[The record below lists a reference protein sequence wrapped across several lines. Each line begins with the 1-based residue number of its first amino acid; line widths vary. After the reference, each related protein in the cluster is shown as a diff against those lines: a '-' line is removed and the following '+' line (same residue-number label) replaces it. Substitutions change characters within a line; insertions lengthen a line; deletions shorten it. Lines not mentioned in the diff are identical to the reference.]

1 MKHQR
6 QLKIKVAIIT
16 SAFLFFAIAFLTGEQ
31 RSSSVGA
38 ASSGPSPAFTGAPGE
53 DSCIACHVGGAA
65 NTGIGTTFITG
76 IPRNYRPGQQ
86 IQVTVTTEQ
95 KDAVTY
101 GFQLTAI
108 DSEGRQAGTF
118 TVPTSEPVELQIRNG
133 TVGGKARSYVS
144 HNINGTIPSQFG
156 TKSWTFTWTAPAT
169 RIGKIGFYAA
179 GNAANSDGTN
189 IGDYIYTTSKAT
201 LSGTAT
207 ANFDGDNASDV
218 SVFRPSDGIWY
229 SLRSNDSG
237 FDAFRFGQAGDEAAA
252 GDYDGDGVTDY
263 AIFRPSNGTWW
274 IMGSTAG
281 LMVHRFGMDGDIP
294 AVGDYDGDLISD
306 IALYRPSEGI
316 WYIKRSSDNALDFRR
331 WGISTDKIAQGD
343 YDGDGKTDIAV
354 FRPSEG
360 LWYIWRS
367 SDNQFS
373 FVRFGLNEDKP
384 VQGDYDGDGKTDV
397 AVFRPSDGVWYS
409 LGSTRGY
416 SVLKFGLSTDLP
428 VPGDY
433 DSDGKTDVAVYRNG
447 IWYIM
452 RSSDSSVKI
461 ENFGLASDVPVARGY
476 IAR

>member
-1 MKHQR
+1 MKHKR
-6 QLKIKVAIIT
+6 QLKVKVAIAT
-16 SAFLFFAIAFLTGEQ
+16 LAFLFFAIAFLSGEQ

-38 ASSGPSPAFTGAPGE
+38 ASAGPSPAFSGAPGE

-65 NTGIGTTFITG
+65 NTGTGKTFITG
-76 IPRNYRPGQQ
+76 IPKNYKPGQQ
-86 IQVTVTTEQ
+86 VQVTVTAEQ
-95 KDAVTY
+95 EDAVIY

-118 TVPTSEPVELQIRNG
+118 SIPSTEPVELLVRSG
-133 TVGGKARSYVS
+133 TVGGKSRSYVS

-156 TKSWTFTWTAPAT
+156 TRSWTFTWTAPAT
-169 RIGKIGFYAA
+169 RIGKISFYAA

-189 IGDYIYTTSKAT
+189 VGDYIYTTAKSS

-207 ANFDGDNASDV
+207 ANFDGDNASDI

-229 SLRSNDSG
+229 SLRSGDNG
-237 FDAFRFGQAGDEAAA
+237 FDAFRFGQPGDEAAA

-274 IMGSTAG
+274 IMGSTDG
-281 LMVHRFGMDGDIP
+281 ISVHRFGMAGDIP

-316 WYIKRSSDNALDFRR
+316 WYIKRSSDNAFDFRR
-331 WGISTDKIAQGD
+331 WGLSTDKIAQGD

-354 FRPSEG
+354 YRPSEG

-384 VQGDYDGDGKTDV
+384 VQGDYDGDGKTDI
-397 AVFRPSDGVWYS
+397 AVYRPSDGVWYS
-409 LGSTRGY
+409 LGSTKGY
-416 SVLKFGLSTDLP
+416 SVMRFGLSTDLP

-433 DSDGKTDVAVYRNG
+433 DSDGKTDVAVYRDG